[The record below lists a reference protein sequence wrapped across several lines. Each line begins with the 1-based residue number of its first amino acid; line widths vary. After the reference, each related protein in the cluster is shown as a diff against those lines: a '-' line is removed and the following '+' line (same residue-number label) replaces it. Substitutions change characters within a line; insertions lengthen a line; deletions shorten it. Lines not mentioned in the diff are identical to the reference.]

1 MRMGSAYT
9 ASKKRHGLLQA
20 ACTSMVKE
28 CSQNGVS
35 CHDSYHV
42 YHVRYLLIRIAEML
56 LACALSH
63 VTQVNMQREVL
74 FQRTRCL
81 YDVLQHAMARAR
93 CPGATGYPRH
103 APYAALARPQQ
114 CREKKV
120 LEQEIGENGPLGS
133 KARGATTA
141 PSWGCPEVL
150 LGVCESA
157 KEQSRHGF
165 WFISRREI

>member
-81 YDVLQHAMARAR
+81 SDVLQHAAARAR
-93 CPGATGYPRH
+93 CPAATGSS
-103 APYAALARPQQ
+103 
-114 CREKKV
+114 
-120 LEQEIGENGPLGS
+120 GN
-133 KARGATTA
+133 A
-141 PSWGCPEVL
+141 PSRGRRRTRRWPVHNSVGKKGFGTENRRKCPTGL
-150 LGVCESA
+150 
-157 KEQSRHGF
+157 
-165 WFISRREI
+165 